1 MDQIFS
7 SSLENCVNVDLETL
21 KQRMEKGESRESVER
36 ELLDEEHFDRWYETL
51 LKEMAE

>member
-7 SSLENCVNVDLETL
+7 TSLENCVNVDLETL

-36 ELLDEEHFDRWYETL
+36 ELLDEEHLTIGMNTPKGNGW
-51 LKEMAE
+51 

>member
-7 SSLENCVNVDLETL
+7 TSLENCVNVDLETL

-36 ELLDEEHFDRWYETL
+36 NCWMRSILTIGMKHS
-51 LKEMAE
+51 